1 MRRVYGCCVLRCGLI
16 YGEGGRETEREREG
30 VREGG
35 REIERERE
43 LASRLTAPKWGALDA
58 GRGRP
63 LLQALR
69 RDSSHL
75 NEWGGE
81 PPCSPSP

>member
-1 MRRVYGCCVLRCGLI
+1 MAAVSCVVGLS
-16 YGEGGRETEREREG
+16 TEREGERQRERERG
-30 VREGG
+30 SKGGREGG
-35 REIERERE
+35 RERERE